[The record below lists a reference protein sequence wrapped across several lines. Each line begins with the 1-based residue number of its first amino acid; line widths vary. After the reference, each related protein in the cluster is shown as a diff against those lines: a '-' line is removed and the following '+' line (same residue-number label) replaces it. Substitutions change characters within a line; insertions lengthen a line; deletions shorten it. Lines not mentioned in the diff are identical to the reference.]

1 MILIVK
7 HIIINIINIKKYLAL
22 KNLKGGE
29 DITWGFGIE
38 QEFPINIK
46 LDQTDKDIISQF
58 GLSNNFI
65 NLQTIDRVSKNNLVF
80 PTYQDIMTFDLQYI
94 DERKISIFRDDHGD
108 KLMKMGRDSYKCQ
121 TIPLC

>member
-1 MILIVK
+1 M
-7 HIIINIINIKKYLAL
+7 